1 MDFFNYKD
9 GKLFCEDVDLSL
21 ISDAFNTPAYVYS
34 KKTLERHAD
43 AYLKSFS
50 SSNNLVCFA
59 VKSLSNISI
68 LKILKDR
75 GCGFDIVS
83 GGELHRVLLAGADP
97 KKIIFS
103 GVGKTKEEIASGI
116 KNDVLSFNI
125 ESPSELYRIERVA
138 KDLDRVAPISIRFNP
153 DVDSGGHDYIT
164 TGRKGDKFGISSIED
179 ILELSSYISSSK
191 NLKNVG
197 VACHIGSQIL
207 GLDSYKAAAR
217 KTIELADMLLEM
229 GIELDFLD
237 LGGGLGVPYNGETPP
252 SPSEL
257 VACLENELSER
268 KERIIIE
275 PGRSISANAGVLLTK
290 VEYIKDEFLIVD
302 AAMNDLL
309 RPALYKAEHDVWNLE
324 KDSTQ
329 EAKVWNIVGPIC
341 ESSDFLARN
350 ISIPAKEDDVLAIK
364 SAGAY
369 GFVMSSNYN
378 SRPKSAEILVDGSE
392 FKLIRK
398 RENFDDL
405 VQSEIS
411 LDD

>member
-116 KNDVLSFNI
+116 KNNVLSFNI

-290 VEYIKDEFLIVD
+290 VEYIKDKFLIVD

-324 KDSTQ
+324 KDSTP

-350 ISIPAKEDDVLAIK
+350 ISISAKEDDVLAIK

>member
-9 GKLFCEDVDLSL
+9 GKLFCEGVDLSL
-21 ISDAFNTPAYVYS
+21 ISKTFDTPAYVYS
-34 KKTLERHAD
+34 KKTLERHVD
-43 AYLKSFS
+43 AYVESFT

-68 LKILKDR
+68 LKILKDK

-83 GGELHRVLLAGADP
+83 GGELHRVMLAGADP

-103 GVGKTKEEIASGI
+103 GVGKSKSEIALGI

-125 ESPSELYRIERVA
+125 ESSSELYRIEKVA
-138 KDLDRVAPISIRFNP
+138 KDLGKIAPVSIRFNP

-179 ILELSSYISSSK
+179 ILNLSNHISNSDS
-191 NLKNVG
+191 LKIVG

-217 KTIELADMLLEM
+217 KTIELADKLLDL

-252 SPSEL
+252 SPNEL

-275 PGRSISANAGVLLTK
+275 PGRSISANAGILLTK

-309 RPALYKAEHDVWNLE
+309 RPALYKAEHDVWNLD
-324 KDSTQ
+324 KNNAQ
-329 EAKVWNIVGPIC
+329 ETKVWNIVGPIC

-350 ISIPAKEDDVLAIK
+350 ISIPAKEEDVLAIK

-378 SRPKSAEILVDGSE
+378 SRPRCPEILVDE
-392 FKLIRK
+392 DKFKLIRK
-398 RENFDDL
+398 RENLDDL
-405 VQSEIS
+405 VRSEINP
-411 LDD
+411 DD

>member
-9 GKLFCEDVDLSL
+9 GKLFCEGVDLSL
-21 ISDAFNTPAYVYS
+21 ISKTFDTPAYVYS
-34 KKTLERHAD
+34 KKTLERHID
-43 AYLKSFS
+43 AYIESFT

-68 LKILKDR
+68 LKILKDK

-83 GGELHRVLLAGADP
+83 GGELHRVMLAGADP

-103 GVGKTKEEIASGI
+103 GVGKSKSEIALGI

-125 ESPSELYRIERVA
+125 ESSSELYRIEKVA
-138 KDLDRVAPISIRFNP
+138 KDLGKIAPVSIRFNP

-179 ILELSSYISSSK
+179 ILNLSNHISNSDS
-191 NLKNVG
+191 LKIVG

-217 KTIELADMLLEM
+217 KTIELADKLLDL

-252 SPSEL
+252 SPNEL
-257 VACLENELSER
+257 VACLESELSER

-275 PGRSISANAGVLLTK
+275 PGRSISANAGILLTK

-309 RPALYKAEHDVWNLE
+309 RPALYKAEHDVWNLDKNNSQE
-324 KDSTQ
+324 TQ
-329 EAKVWNIVGPIC
+329 VWNIVGPIC
-341 ESSDFLARN
+341 ESSDFLARD
-350 ISIPAKEDDVLAIK
+350 ISIPAKEEDVLAIK

-378 SRPKSAEILVDGSE
+378 SRPRCPEILVDE
-392 FKLIRK
+392 DKFKLIRK
-398 RENFDDL
+398 RESLDDL
-405 VQSEIS
+405 VRSEINP
-411 LDD
+411 DD

>member
-9 GKLFCEDVDLSL
+9 GKLFCEGVDLSL
-21 ISDAFNTPAYVYS
+21 ISKTFDTPAYVYS
-34 KKTLERHAD
+34 KKTLERHID
-43 AYLKSFS
+43 AYVESFT

-68 LKILKDR
+68 LKILKDK

-83 GGELHRVLLAGADP
+83 GGELHRVMLAGADP

-103 GVGKTKEEIASGI
+103 GVGKSKSEIALGI

-125 ESPSELYRIERVA
+125 ESPSELYRIEKVA
-138 KDLDRVAPISIRFNP
+138 KDLGKIAPVSIRFNP

-179 ILELSSYISSSK
+179 ILNLSEHISNSDS
-191 NLKNVG
+191 LKIVG

-217 KTIELADMLLEM
+217 KTIELADKLLDL

-252 SPSEL
+252 SPNEL
-257 VACLENELSER
+257 VACLESELSER

-275 PGRSISANAGVLLTK
+275 PGRSISANAGILLTK

-309 RPALYKAEHDVWNLE
+309 RPALYKAEHDVWNLD
-324 KDSTQ
+324 KNNSQ
-329 EAKVWNIVGPIC
+329 ETKVWNIVGPIC

-350 ISIPAKEDDVLAIK
+350 ISIPAKEEDVLAIK

-378 SRPKSAEILVDGSE
+378 SRPRCPEILVDE
-392 FKLIRK
+392 DKFKLIRK
-398 RENFDDL
+398 RENLDDL
-405 VQSEIS
+405 VRSEINP
-411 LDD
+411 DD

>member
-9 GKLFCEDVDLSL
+9 GKLFCEGVDLSL
-21 ISDAFNTPAYVYS
+21 ISKTFDTPAYVYS
-34 KKTLERHAD
+34 KKTLERHVD
-43 AYLKSFS
+43 AYVESFT

-68 LKILKDR
+68 LKILKDK

-83 GGELHRVLLAGADP
+83 GGELHRVMLAGADP

-103 GVGKTKEEIASGI
+103 GVGKSKSEIALGI

-125 ESPSELYRIERVA
+125 ESSSELYRIEKVA
-138 KDLDRVAPISIRFNP
+138 KDLGKIAPVSIRFNP

-179 ILELSSYISSSK
+179 ILNLSEHISNSDS
-191 NLKNVG
+191 LKIVG

-217 KTIELADMLLEM
+217 KTIELADKLLDL

-252 SPSEL
+252 SPNEL

-275 PGRSISANAGVLLTK
+275 PGRSISANAGILLTK

-309 RPALYKAEHDVWNLE
+309 RPALYKAEHDVWNLD
-324 KDSTQ
+324 KNSTQ
-329 EAKVWNIVGPIC
+329 ETQVWNIVGPIC

-350 ISIPAKEDDVLAIK
+350 ISIPAKEEDVLAIK

-378 SRPKSAEILVDGSE
+378 SRPRCPEILVDE
-392 FKLIRK
+392 DKFKLIRK
-398 RENFDDL
+398 RENLDDL
-405 VQSEIS
+405 VRSEINP
-411 LDD
+411 DD

>member
-290 VEYIKDEFLIVD
+290 VEYIKDKFLIVD

>member
-116 KNDVLSFNI
+116 KNNVLSFNI

-191 NLKNVG
+191 NLKIVG

-350 ISIPAKEDDVLAIK
+350 ISISAKEDDVLAIK

>member
-21 ISDAFNTPAYVYS
+21 ISKTFDTPAYVYS
-34 KKTLERHAD
+34 KKTLERHID
-43 AYLKSFS
+43 AYIDSFS
-50 SSNNLVCFA
+50 STNNLVCFA

-68 LKILKDR
+68 LKILKDK

-83 GGELHRVLLAGADP
+83 GGELSRVMLAGADP
-97 KKIIFS
+97 QKIIFS
-103 GVGKTKEEIASGI
+103 GVGKSKNEIVLGI

-125 ESPSELYRIERVA
+125 ESSSELYRIEEVA
-138 KDLDRVAPISIRFNP
+138 KDLGKIAPVSIRFNP

-179 ILELSSYISSSK
+179 ILSLSEYISNSES
-191 NLKNVG
+191 LKIVG

-217 KTIELADMLLEM
+217 KTIELADKLLDL

-237 LGGGLGVPYNGETPP
+237 LGGGLGVPYNDETPP

-257 VACLENELSER
+257 VACLESELSER

-275 PGRSISANAGVLLTK
+275 PGRSISANAGILLTK
-290 VEYIKDEFLIVD
+290 VEYIKDEFLVVD

-309 RPALYKAEHDVWNLE
+309 RPALYKAEHDVWNLD
-324 KDSTQ
+324 KNSDQ
-329 EAKVWNIVGPIC
+329 ETKVWNIVGPIC

-350 ISIPAKEDDVLAIK
+350 ISIPAKEEDVLAIK

-378 SRPKSAEILVDGSE
+378 SRLRCPEILVDE
-392 FKLIRK
+392 DKFKLIRK
-398 RENFDDL
+398 RESFDDL
-405 VQSEIS
+405 VRSEIN

>member
-9 GKLFCEDVDLSL
+9 GKLFCEGVDLSL
-21 ISDAFNTPAYVYS
+21 ISKTFDTPAYVYS
-34 KKTLERHAD
+34 KKTLERHVD
-43 AYLKSFS
+43 AYVESFT

-68 LKILKDR
+68 LKILKDK

-83 GGELHRVLLAGADP
+83 GGELHRVMLAGADP

-103 GVGKTKEEIASGI
+103 GVGKSKSEIALGI

-125 ESPSELYRIERVA
+125 ESPSELYRIEKVA
-138 KDLDRVAPISIRFNP
+138 KDLGKIAPVSIRFNP

-179 ILELSSYISSSK
+179 ILNLSEHISNSGS
-191 NLKNVG
+191 LKIVG

-217 KTIELADMLLEM
+217 KTIELADKLLDL

-252 SPSEL
+252 SPNEL
-257 VACLENELSER
+257 VACLESELSER

-275 PGRSISANAGVLLTK
+275 PGRSISANAGILLTK

-309 RPALYKAEHDVWNLE
+309 RPALYKAEHDVWNLDKNNSQE
-324 KDSTQ
+324 TQ
-329 EAKVWNIVGPIC
+329 VWNIVGPIC

-350 ISIPAKEDDVLAIK
+350 ISIPAKEEDVLAIK

-378 SRPKSAEILVDGSE
+378 SRPRCPEILVDE
-392 FKLIRK
+392 DKFKLIRK
-398 RENFDDL
+398 RENLDDL
-405 VQSEIS
+405 VRSEINP
-411 LDD
+411 DD

>member
-9 GKLFCEDVDLSL
+9 GKLFCEGVDLSL
-21 ISDAFNTPAYVYS
+21 ISKTFDTPAYVYS
-34 KKTLERHAD
+34 KKTLERHID
-43 AYLKSFS
+43 AYIESFT

-68 LKILKDR
+68 LKILKDK

-83 GGELHRVLLAGADP
+83 GGELHRVMLVGADP

-103 GVGKTKEEIASGI
+103 GVGKSKSEIALGI

-125 ESPSELYRIERVA
+125 ESSSELYRIEKVA
-138 KDLDRVAPISIRFNP
+138 KDLGKIAPVSIRFNP
-153 DVDSGGHDYIT
+153 DVDSGGHDYMT

-179 ILELSSYISSSK
+179 ILNLSNHISNSDS
-191 NLKNVG
+191 LKIVG

-217 KTIELADMLLEM
+217 KTIELADKLLDL

-252 SPSEL
+252 SPNEL
-257 VACLENELSER
+257 VACLESELSER

-275 PGRSISANAGVLLTK
+275 PGRSISANAGILLTK

-309 RPALYKAEHDVWNLE
+309 RPALYKAEHDVWNLD
-324 KDSTQ
+324 KNNAQ
-329 EAKVWNIVGPIC
+329 ETKVWNIVGPIC

-350 ISIPAKEDDVLAIK
+350 ISIPAKEEDVLAIK

-378 SRPKSAEILVDGSE
+378 SRPRCPEILVDE
-392 FKLIRK
+392 DKFKLIRK
-398 RENFDDL
+398 RESLDDL
-405 VQSEIS
+405 VRSEINP
-411 LDD
+411 DD

>member
-9 GKLFCEDVDLSL
+9 GKLFCEGVDLSL
-21 ISDAFNTPAYVYS
+21 ISKTFDTPAYVYS
-34 KKTLERHAD
+34 KKTLERHID
-43 AYLKSFS
+43 AYIESFT

-68 LKILKDR
+68 LKILKDK

-83 GGELHRVLLAGADP
+83 GGELHRVMLAGADP

-103 GVGKTKEEIASGI
+103 GVGKSKSEIALGI

-125 ESPSELYRIERVA
+125 ESSSELYRIEKVA
-138 KDLDRVAPISIRFNP
+138 KDLGKIAPVSIRFNP

-179 ILELSSYISSSK
+179 ILNLSMHISNSDS
-191 NLKNVG
+191 LKIVG

-217 KTIELADMLLEM
+217 KTIELADKLLDL

-252 SPSEL
+252 SPNEL
-257 VACLENELSER
+257 VACLESELSER

-275 PGRSISANAGVLLTK
+275 PGRSISANAGILLTK

-309 RPALYKAEHDVWNLE
+309 RPALYKAEHDVWNLD
-324 KDSTQ
+324 KNNAQ
-329 EAKVWNIVGPIC
+329 ETKVWNIVGPIC

-350 ISIPAKEDDVLAIK
+350 ISIPAKEEDVLAIK

-378 SRPKSAEILVDGSE
+378 SRPRCPEILVDE
-392 FKLIRK
+392 DKFKLIRK
-398 RENFDDL
+398 RESLDDL
-405 VQSEIS
+405 VRSEINP
-411 LDD
+411 DD

>member
-9 GKLFCEDVDLSL
+9 GKLFCEGVDLSL
-21 ISDAFNTPAYVYS
+21 ISKTFDTPAYVYS
-34 KKTLERHAD
+34 KKTLERHID
-43 AYLKSFS
+43 AYIESFT

-68 LKILKDR
+68 LKILKDK

-83 GGELHRVLLAGADP
+83 GGELHRVMLAGADP

-103 GVGKTKEEIASGI
+103 GVGKSKSEIALGI

-125 ESPSELYRIERVA
+125 ESSSELYRIEKVA
-138 KDLDRVAPISIRFNP
+138 KDLGKIAPVSIRFNP

-179 ILELSSYISSSK
+179 ILNLSNHISNSDS
-191 NLKNVG
+191 LKIVG

-217 KTIELADMLLEM
+217 KTIELADKLLDL

-252 SPSEL
+252 SPNEL
-257 VACLENELSER
+257 VACLESELSER

-275 PGRSISANAGVLLTK
+275 PGRSISANAGILLTK

-309 RPALYKAEHDVWNLE
+309 RPALYKAEHDVWNLD
-324 KDSTQ
+324 KNNAQ
-329 EAKVWNIVGPIC
+329 ETKVWNIVGPIC

-350 ISIPAKEDDVLAIK
+350 ISIPAKEEDVLAIK

-378 SRPKSAEILVDGSE
+378 SRPRCPEILVDE
-392 FKLIRK
+392 DRFKLIRK
-398 RENFDDL
+398 RESLDDL
-405 VQSEIS
+405 VRSEINP
-411 LDD
+411 DD

>member
-21 ISDAFNTPAYVYS
+21 ISKTFDTPAYVYS
-34 KKTLERHAD
+34 KKTLERHID
-43 AYLKSFS
+43 AYVESFT

-68 LKILKDR
+68 LKILKDK

-83 GGELHRVLLAGADP
+83 GGELHRVMLAGADP

-103 GVGKTKEEIASGI
+103 GVGKSKSEIALGI

-125 ESPSELYRIERVA
+125 ESSSELYRIEKVA
-138 KDLDRVAPISIRFNP
+138 KDLGKIAPVSIRFNP

-179 ILELSSYISSSK
+179 ILNLSEHISNSDS
-191 NLKNVG
+191 LKIVG

-217 KTIELADMLLEM
+217 KTIELADKLLDL

-252 SPSEL
+252 SPNEL

-275 PGRSISANAGVLLTK
+275 PGRSISANAGILLTK

-309 RPALYKAEHDVWNLE
+309 RPALYKAEHDVWNLD
-324 KDSTQ
+324 KNNSQ
-329 EAKVWNIVGPIC
+329 ETKVWNIVGPIC
-341 ESSDFLARN
+341 ESSDFLARD
-350 ISIPAKEDDVLAIK
+350 ISIPAKEEDVLAIK

-378 SRPKSAEILVDGSE
+378 SRPRCPEILVDE
-392 FKLIRK
+392 DKFKLIRK
-398 RENFDDL
+398 RENLDDL
-405 VQSEIS
+405 VRSEINP
-411 LDD
+411 DD

>member
-9 GKLFCEDVDLSL
+9 GKLFCEGVDLSL
-21 ISDAFNTPAYVYS
+21 ISKTFDTPAYVYS
-34 KKTLERHAD
+34 KKTLERHID
-43 AYLKSFS
+43 AYVESFT

-68 LKILKDR
+68 LKILKDK

-83 GGELHRVLLAGADP
+83 GGELHRVMLAGADP

-103 GVGKTKEEIASGI
+103 GVGKSKSEIAMGI

-125 ESPSELYRIERVA
+125 ESSSELYRIEKVA
-138 KDLDRVAPISIRFNP
+138 KDLGKIAPVSIRFNP

-179 ILELSSYISSSK
+179 ILNLSNHISNSDS
-191 NLKNVG
+191 LKIVG

-217 KTIELADMLLEM
+217 KTIELADKLLDL

-252 SPSEL
+252 SPNEL

-275 PGRSISANAGVLLTK
+275 PGRSISANAGILLTK

-309 RPALYKAEHDVWNLE
+309 RPALYKAEHDVWNLD
-324 KDSTQ
+324 KNNSQ
-329 EAKVWNIVGPIC
+329 ETKVWNIVGPIC
-341 ESSDFLARN
+341 ESSDFLARD
-350 ISIPAKEDDVLAIK
+350 ISIPAKEEDVLAIK

-378 SRPKSAEILVDGSE
+378 SRPRCPEILVDE
-392 FKLIRK
+392 DKFKLIRK
-398 RENFDDL
+398 RENLDDL
-405 VQSEIS
+405 VRSEINP
-411 LDD
+411 DD

>member
-9 GKLFCEDVDLSL
+9 GKLFCEGVDLSL
-21 ISDAFNTPAYVYS
+21 ISKTFDTPAYVYS
-34 KKTLERHAD
+34 KKTLERHID
-43 AYLKSFS
+43 AYIESFT

-68 LKILKDR
+68 LKILKDK

-83 GGELHRVLLAGADP
+83 GGELHRVMLAGADP

-103 GVGKTKEEIASGI
+103 GVGKSKSEIALGI

-125 ESPSELYRIERVA
+125 ESSSELYRIEKVA
-138 KDLDRVAPISIRFNP
+138 KDLGKIAPVSIRFNP

-179 ILELSSYISSSK
+179 ILNLSGHISNSDS
-191 NLKNVG
+191 LKIVG

-217 KTIELADMLLEM
+217 KTIELADKLLDL

-252 SPSEL
+252 SPNEL
-257 VACLENELSER
+257 VACLESELSER

-275 PGRSISANAGVLLTK
+275 PGRSISANAGILLTK

-309 RPALYKAEHDVWNLE
+309 RPALYKAEHDVWNLD
-324 KDSTQ
+324 KNNAQ
-329 EAKVWNIVGPIC
+329 ETKVWNIVGPIC

-350 ISIPAKEDDVLAIK
+350 ISIPAKEEDVLAIK

-378 SRPKSAEILVDGSE
+378 SRPRCPEILVDE
-392 FKLIRK
+392 DKFKLIRK
-398 RENFDDL
+398 RESLDDL
-405 VQSEIS
+405 VRSEINP
-411 LDD
+411 DD

>member
-116 KNDVLSFNI
+116 KNNVLSFNI

>member
-9 GKLFCEDVDLSL
+9 GKLFCEGVDLSL
-21 ISDAFNTPAYVYS
+21 ISKTFDTPAYVYS
-34 KKTLERHAD
+34 KKTLERHID
-43 AYLKSFS
+43 AYIESFT

-68 LKILKDR
+68 LKILKDK

-83 GGELHRVLLAGADP
+83 GGELHRVMLAGADP

-103 GVGKTKEEIASGI
+103 GVGKSKSEIALGI

-125 ESPSELYRIERVA
+125 ESSSELYRIEKVA
-138 KDLDRVAPISIRFNP
+138 KDLGKIAPVSIRFNP

-179 ILELSSYISSSK
+179 ILNLSNHISNSDS
-191 NLKNVG
+191 LKIVG

-217 KTIELADMLLEM
+217 KTIELADKLLDL

-237 LGGGLGVPYNGETPP
+237 LGGGLGVPYTGETPQ
-252 SPSEL
+252 SPNEL
-257 VACLENELSER
+257 VACLESELSER

-275 PGRSISANAGVLLTK
+275 PGRSISANAGILLTK

-309 RPALYKAEHDVWNLE
+309 RPALYKAEHDVWNLD
-324 KDSTQ
+324 KNNAQ
-329 EAKVWNIVGPIC
+329 ETKVWNIVGPIC

-350 ISIPAKEDDVLAIK
+350 ISIPAKEEDVLAIK

-378 SRPKSAEILVDGSE
+378 SRPRCPEILVDE
-392 FKLIRK
+392 DKFKLIRK
-398 RENFDDL
+398 RESLDDL
-405 VQSEIS
+405 VRSEINP
-411 LDD
+411 DD

>member
-290 VEYIKDEFLIVD
+290 VEYIKDKFLIVD

-350 ISIPAKEDDVLAIK
+350 ISISAKEDDVLAIK

>member
-9 GKLFCEDVDLSL
+9 GKLFCEGVDLSL
-21 ISDAFNTPAYVYS
+21 ISKTFDTPAYVYS
-34 KKTLERHAD
+34 KKTLERHID
-43 AYLKSFS
+43 AYIESFT

-68 LKILKDR
+68 LKILKDK

-83 GGELHRVLLAGADP
+83 GGELHRVMLAGADP

-103 GVGKTKEEIASGI
+103 GVGKSKSEIALGI

-125 ESPSELYRIERVA
+125 ESSSELYRIEKVA
-138 KDLDRVAPISIRFNP
+138 KDLGKIAPVSIRFNP

-179 ILELSSYISSSK
+179 ILNLSNHISNSDS
-191 NLKNVG
+191 LKIVG

-217 KTIELADMLLEM
+217 KTIELADKLLDL

-252 SPSEL
+252 SPNEL

-275 PGRSISANAGVLLTK
+275 PGRSISANAGILLTK

-309 RPALYKAEHDVWNLE
+309 RPALYKAEHDVWNLD
-324 KDSTQ
+324 KNNAQ
-329 EAKVWNIVGPIC
+329 ETKVWNIVGPIC

-350 ISIPAKEDDVLAIK
+350 ISIPAKEEDVLAIK

-378 SRPKSAEILVDGSE
+378 SRPRCPEILVDE
-392 FKLIRK
+392 DKFKLIRK
-398 RENFDDL
+398 RESLDDL
-405 VQSEIS
+405 VRSEINP
-411 LDD
+411 DD

>member
-116 KNDVLSFNI
+116 KNNVLSFNI

-405 VQSEIS
+405 VQSEIG

>member
-1 MDFFNYKD
+1 MYFFNYKD
-9 GKLFCEDVDLSL
+9 GKLFCEGVDLSL
-21 ISDAFNTPAYVYS
+21 ISKTFDTPAYVYS
-34 KKTLERHAD
+34 KKTLERHVD
-43 AYLKSFS
+43 AYVESFT

-68 LKILKDR
+68 LKILKDK

-83 GGELHRVLLAGADP
+83 GGELHRVMLAGADP

-103 GVGKTKEEIASGI
+103 GVGKSKSEIAMGI

-125 ESPSELYRIERVA
+125 ESSSELYRIEKVA
-138 KDLDRVAPISIRFNP
+138 KDLAKIAPVSIRFNP

-179 ILELSSYISSSK
+179 ILNLSEHISNSDS
-191 NLKNVG
+191 LKIVG

-217 KTIELADMLLEM
+217 KTIELADKLLDL

-252 SPSEL
+252 SPNEL

-275 PGRSISANAGVLLTK
+275 PGRSISANAGILLTK

-309 RPALYKAEHDVWNLE
+309 RPALYKAEHDVWNLD
-324 KDSTQ
+324 KNNSQ
-329 EAKVWNIVGPIC
+329 ETKVWNIVGPIC
-341 ESSDFLARN
+341 ESSDFLARD
-350 ISIPAKEDDVLAIK
+350 ISIPAKEEDVLAIK

-378 SRPKSAEILVDGSE
+378 SRPRCPEILVDE
-392 FKLIRK
+392 DKFKLIRK
-398 RENFDDL
+398 RENLDDL
-405 VQSEIS
+405 VRFEINP
-411 LDD
+411 DD

>member
-9 GKLFCEDVDLSL
+9 GKLFCEGVDLSL
-21 ISDAFNTPAYVYS
+21 ISKTFDTPAYVYS
-34 KKTLERHAD
+34 KKTLERHID
-43 AYLKSFS
+43 AYVESFT

-68 LKILKDR
+68 LKILKDK

-83 GGELHRVLLAGADP
+83 GGELHRVMLAGADP

-103 GVGKTKEEIASGI
+103 GVGKSKSEIALGI

-125 ESPSELYRIERVA
+125 ESSSELYRIEKVA
-138 KDLDRVAPISIRFNP
+138 KDLGKIAPVSIRFNP

-179 ILELSSYISSSK
+179 ILNLSEHISNSDS
-191 NLKNVG
+191 LKIVG

-217 KTIELADMLLEM
+217 KTIELADKLLDL

-252 SPSEL
+252 SPNEL
-257 VACLENELSER
+257 VACLESELSER

-275 PGRSISANAGVLLTK
+275 PGRSISANAGILLTK

-309 RPALYKAEHDVWNLE
+309 RPALYKAEHDVWNLD
-324 KDSTQ
+324 KNNAQ
-329 EAKVWNIVGPIC
+329 ETKVWNIVGPIC

-350 ISIPAKEDDVLAIK
+350 ISIPAKEEDVLAIK

-378 SRPKSAEILVDGSE
+378 SRPRCPEILVDE
-392 FKLIRK
+392 DKFKLIRK
-398 RENFDDL
+398 RENLDDL
-405 VQSEIS
+405 VRSEINP
-411 LDD
+411 DD

>member
-9 GKLFCEDVDLSL
+9 GKLFCEGVDLSL
-21 ISDAFNTPAYVYS
+21 ISKTFDTPAYVYS
-34 KKTLERHAD
+34 KKTLERHID
-43 AYLKSFS
+43 AYIESFT

-68 LKILKDR
+68 LKILKDK

-83 GGELHRVLLAGADP
+83 GGELHRVMLAGADP

-103 GVGKTKEEIASGI
+103 GVGKSKSEIALGI

-125 ESPSELYRIERVA
+125 ESSSELYRIEKVA
-138 KDLDRVAPISIRFNP
+138 KDLGKIAPVSIRFNP

-179 ILELSSYISSSK
+179 ILNLSRHISNSDS
-191 NLKNVG
+191 LKIVG

-217 KTIELADMLLEM
+217 KTIELADKLLDL

-252 SPSEL
+252 SPNEL
-257 VACLENELSER
+257 VACLESELSER

-275 PGRSISANAGVLLTK
+275 PGRSISANAGILLTK

-309 RPALYKAEHDVWNLE
+309 RPALYKAEHDVWNLD
-324 KDSTQ
+324 KNNAQ
-329 EAKVWNIVGPIC
+329 ETKVWNIVGPIC

-350 ISIPAKEDDVLAIK
+350 ISIPAKEEDVLAIK

-378 SRPKSAEILVDGSE
+378 SRPRCPEILVDE
-392 FKLIRK
+392 DKFKLIRK
-398 RENFDDL
+398 RESLDDL
-405 VQSEIS
+405 VRSEINP
-411 LDD
+411 DD

>member
-9 GKLFCEDVDLSL
+9 GKLFCEGVDLSL
-21 ISDAFNTPAYVYS
+21 ISKTFDTPAYVYS
-34 KKTLERHAD
+34 KKTLERHVD
-43 AYLKSFS
+43 AYVESFT

-68 LKILKDR
+68 LKILKDK

-83 GGELHRVLLAGADP
+83 GGELHRVMLAGADP

-103 GVGKTKEEIASGI
+103 GVGKSKSEIALGI

-125 ESPSELYRIERVA
+125 ESSSELYRIEKVA
-138 KDLDRVAPISIRFNP
+138 KDLGKIAPVSIRFNP

-179 ILELSSYISSSK
+179 ILNLSNHISNSDS
-191 NLKNVG
+191 LKIVG

-217 KTIELADMLLEM
+217 KTIELADKLLDL

-252 SPSEL
+252 SPNEL
-257 VACLENELSER
+257 VACLESELSER

-275 PGRSISANAGVLLTK
+275 PGRSISANAGILLTK

-309 RPALYKAEHDVWNLE
+309 RPALYKAEHDVWNLD
-324 KDSTQ
+324 KNNAQ
-329 EAKVWNIVGPIC
+329 ETKVWNIVGPIC

-350 ISIPAKEDDVLAIK
+350 ISIPAKEEDVLAIK

-378 SRPKSAEILVDGSE
+378 SRPRCPEILVDE
-392 FKLIRK
+392 DKFKLIRK
-398 RENFDDL
+398 RENLDDL
-405 VQSEIS
+405 VRSEINP
-411 LDD
+411 DD

>member
-9 GKLFCEDVDLSL
+9 GKLFCEGVDLSL
-21 ISDAFNTPAYVYS
+21 ISKTFDTPAYVYS
-34 KKTLERHAD
+34 KKTLERHID
-43 AYLKSFS
+43 AYVESFT

-68 LKILKDR
+68 LKILKDK

-83 GGELHRVLLAGADP
+83 GGELHRVMLAGADP

-103 GVGKTKEEIASGI
+103 GVGKSKSEIALGI

-125 ESPSELYRIERVA
+125 ESSSELYRIEKVA
-138 KDLDRVAPISIRFNP
+138 KDLGKIAPVSIRFNP

-179 ILELSSYISSSK
+179 ILNLSNHISNSDS
-191 NLKNVG
+191 LKIVG

-217 KTIELADMLLEM
+217 KTIELADKLLDL

-252 SPSEL
+252 SPNEL
-257 VACLENELSER
+257 VACLESELSER

-275 PGRSISANAGVLLTK
+275 PGRSISANAGILLTK

-309 RPALYKAEHDVWNLE
+309 RPALYKAEHDVWNLD
-324 KDSTQ
+324 KNNAQ
-329 EAKVWNIVGPIC
+329 ETKVWNIVGPIC

-350 ISIPAKEDDVLAIK
+350 ISIPAKEEDVLAIK

-378 SRPKSAEILVDGSE
+378 SRPRCPEILVDE
-392 FKLIRK
+392 DKFKLIRK
-398 RENFDDL
+398 RENLDDL
-405 VQSEIS
+405 VRSEINP
-411 LDD
+411 DD

>member
-21 ISDAFNTPAYVYS
+21 ISTKFDTPAYVYS
-34 KKTLERHAD
+34 KKTLERHID
-43 AYLKSFS
+43 AYVESFS
-50 SSNNLVCFA
+50 SNNNLVCFA

-68 LKILKDR
+68 LKILKDK

-83 GGELHRVLLAGADP
+83 GGELHRVMLVGADP

-103 GVGKTKEEIASGI
+103 GVGKSKSEIAMGI

-125 ESPSELYRIERVA
+125 ESSSELYRIEKVA
-138 KDLDRVAPISIRFNP
+138 KDLGKIAPVSIRFNP

-179 ILELSSYISSSK
+179 ILNLSEHISNSDS
-191 NLKNVG
+191 LKIVG

-217 KTIELADMLLEM
+217 KTIELADKLLDL

-252 SPSEL
+252 SPNEL

-275 PGRSISANAGVLLTK
+275 PGRSISANAGILLTK

-309 RPALYKAEHDVWNLE
+309 RPALYKAEHDVWNLD
-324 KDSTQ
+324 KNNAQ
-329 EAKVWNIVGPIC
+329 ETKVWNIVGPVC

-350 ISIPAKEDDVLAIK
+350 ISISAKEEDVLAIK

-378 SRPKSAEILVDGSE
+378 SRPRCPEILVDE
-392 FKLIRK
+392 DKFKLIRK
-398 RENFDDL
+398 RESLDDL
-405 VQSEIS
+405 VRSEINP
-411 LDD
+411 DD

>member
-9 GKLFCEDVDLSL
+9 GKLFCEGVDLSL
-21 ISDAFNTPAYVYS
+21 ISKTFDTPAYVYS
-34 KKTLERHAD
+34 KKTLERHID
-43 AYLKSFS
+43 AYVESFT

-68 LKILKDR
+68 LKILKDK

-83 GGELHRVLLAGADP
+83 GGELHRVMLAGADP

-103 GVGKTKEEIASGI
+103 GVGKSKSEIALGI

-125 ESPSELYRIERVA
+125 ESSSELYRIEKVA
-138 KDLDRVAPISIRFNP
+138 KDLGKIAPVSIRFNP

-179 ILELSSYISSSK
+179 ILNLSNHISNSDS
-191 NLKNVG
+191 LKIVG

-217 KTIELADMLLEM
+217 KTIELADKLLDL

-252 SPSEL
+252 SPNEL
-257 VACLENELSER
+257 VACLESELSER

-275 PGRSISANAGVLLTK
+275 PGRSISANAGILLTK

-309 RPALYKAEHDVWNLE
+309 RPALYKAEHDVWNLD
-324 KDSTQ
+324 KNNAQ
-329 EAKVWNIVGPIC
+329 ETKVWNIVGPIC

-350 ISIPAKEDDVLAIK
+350 ISIPAKEEDVLAIK

-378 SRPKSAEILVDGSE
+378 SRPRCPEILVDE
-392 FKLIRK
+392 DKFKLIRK
-398 RENFDDL
+398 RESLDDL
-405 VQSEIS
+405 VRSEINP
-411 LDD
+411 DD

>member
-9 GKLFCEDVDLSL
+9 GKLFCEGVDLSL
-21 ISDAFNTPAYVYS
+21 ISKTFDTPAYVYS
-34 KKTLERHAD
+34 KKTLERHID
-43 AYLKSFS
+43 AYIESFT

-68 LKILKDR
+68 LKILKDK

-83 GGELHRVLLAGADP
+83 GGELHRVMLAGADP

-103 GVGKTKEEIASGI
+103 GVGKSKSEIALGI

-125 ESPSELYRIERVA
+125 ESSSELYRIEKVA
-138 KDLDRVAPISIRFNP
+138 KDLGKIAPVSIRFNP

-179 ILELSSYISSSK
+179 ILNLSNHISNSDS
-191 NLKNVG
+191 LKIVG

-217 KTIELADMLLEM
+217 KTIELADKLLDL

-252 SPSEL
+252 SPNEL
-257 VACLENELSER
+257 VACLESELSER

-275 PGRSISANAGVLLTK
+275 PGRSISANAGILLTK

-309 RPALYKAEHDVWNLE
+309 RPALYKAEHDVWNLD
-324 KDSTQ
+324 KNNAQ
-329 EAKVWNIVGPIC
+329 ETKVWNIVGPIC

-350 ISIPAKEDDVLAIK
+350 ISIPAKEEDVLAIK

-378 SRPKSAEILVDGSE
+378 SRPRCPEILVDE
-392 FKLIRK
+392 DKFKLIRK
-398 RENFDDL
+398 RESLDDL
-405 VQSEIS
+405 VRSEINP
-411 LDD
+411 DD